1 MNKLEELIEKLCP
14 NGVKYRKLSELCN
27 YLKKGTLK
35 TADLKEDGKYPVINS
50 GRELYG
56 FYDRYNN
63 KDAITFAARGEYAGY
78 ISYFHDE
85 FWAGGLCYP
94 YSSKNEEVI
103 TNKFLY
109 YYLKS
114 RENIIMDV
122 LVARGSIPAL
132 NKTDLDKFLVAVP
145 PLKVQR
151 EIVRIMDD
159 FTTISTNLSIE
170 LLAELKA
177 RKKQY
182 EYYRNNLLTFNEN
195 VPRKSISE
203 LCYLSAGG
211 DIDKKKVYKEINNEH
226 NIPVIS
232 NGVGKNAIYGYT
244 NQYKVEAPALTLSGR
259 GTIGYCE
266 LRKENFYPIVRL
278 ICIKPKKKSVNISF
292 LKYYIETI
300 KFKVPT
306 TGIPQLTVPM
316 ISNYKIPVP
325 PVEEQEK
332 IVNILNRFDR
342 LCNDISEGLPVE
354 IEARRKQYEYYRDK
368 LLAFKEEKNDG

>member
-211 DIDKKKVYKEINNEH
+211 DIDKRKVYKEINNEH

>member
-56 FYDRYNN
+56 FYDKYNN

-170 LLAELKA
+170 LFAELKA

-211 DIDKKKVYKEINNEH
+211 DIDKRKVYKEINNEH

-278 ICIKPKKKSVNISF
+278 ICIKPKKNSVNISF

-332 IVNILNRFDR
+332 IVSILNRFDR